1 MQLQCPIQ
9 SVKTEEET
17 SVDRKNMKIDDWL
30 VKVRVVDEKT
40 RLKRDNNTEAKNG
53 SEEPRTIDLSG
64 LDHKHTTA
72 PSHFN
77 EKHSR
82 VRTAS
87 VIVLE
92 EQDRSKRRKQTVNK
106 ILFQNLRLSN
116 RWSTI

>member
-1 MQLQCPIQ
+1 MKLVNSKRAPSLGTCNCSAQFKVSKKKRKLP
-9 SVKTEEET
+9 
-17 SVDRKNMKIDDWL
+17 VDRKNMKIDDWL

-92 EQDRSKRRKQTVNK
+92 EQDRSKRRKQIVK
-106 ILFQNLRLSN
+106 
-116 RWSTI
+116 